1 MTILSHNV
9 LPHHR
14 LMFQTCHNYYTI
26 NKCLGNPSRAL
37 RETLVEALILCSL
50 ERLMNYVQ
58 DVYCIVLQT
67 SSMPII

>member
-9 LPHHR
+9 LPHRR
-14 LMFQTCHNYYTI
+14 LMFTHLHNYYII

-37 RETLVEALILCSL
+37 KETLVEALILCLL
-50 ERLMNYVQ
+50 EQLMKYVQ

-67 SSMPII
+67 LSCRL